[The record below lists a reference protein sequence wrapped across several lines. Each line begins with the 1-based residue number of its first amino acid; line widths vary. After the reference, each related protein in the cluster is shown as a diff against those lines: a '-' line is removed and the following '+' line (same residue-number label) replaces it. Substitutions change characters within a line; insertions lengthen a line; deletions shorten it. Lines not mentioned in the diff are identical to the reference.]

1 MNNPM
6 PFFFIYCWAGAC
18 LALFLTNGCVMTTPP
33 VQTTRVQAQEDRA
46 LLDERFTR
54 LQGDLE
60 SVSGE
65 LELLR
70 GDLQALQLHA
80 TTSSTM
86 NQTTGLQT
94 SLTALQ
100 QRVDNMEAARTQDK
114 KELIEKLT
122 ITIKDFISTQ
132 ESVKSP
138 SPPGPHPTPENY
150 GYEHIVA
157 NGQNLSSIARAY
169 NVNMK
174 AIIDVNEIT
183 QPDAL
188 RIGQK
193 LFIPDPSHP

>member
-6 PFFFIYCWAGAC
+6 PFFFISCWAGAC

-33 VQTTRVQAQEDRA
+33 AQTTRVQAQEDRA

-60 SVSGE
+60 SISDE

-70 GDLQALQLHA
+70 GDLQALQLH
-80 TTSSTM
+80 TTSSTI

-122 ITIKDFISTQ
+122 ITIKDFIGTQ
-132 ESVKSP
+132 ESVKPP
-138 SPPGPHPTPENY
+138 SPPGPHRIKENY

-157 NGQNLSSIARAY
+157 NGENLSSIARAY
-169 NVNMK
+169 NVKMK
-174 AIIDVNEIT
+174 AIIDINEIT